1 MVCQNIICQDNILQ
15 IPKQDALK
23 IELAINLLPDIDY
36 WKEIG
41 DKLYNF
47 HSNNQIE
54 NINVNKKQ
62 FIFLKYLFFNL
73 K

>member
-1 MVCQNIICQDNILQ
+1 MIFQNIICQDNILQ
-15 IPKQDALK
+15 IRKQDALK
-23 IELAINLLPDIDY
+23 IELTINLLPDIDY
-36 WKEIG
+36 WKDIG

-47 HSNNQIE
+47 HAKNQIE